1 MLDYMQAVLKSYETG
16 SFEPIDEWVKVNNDT
31 PCTPQVQQT
40 MYTELEGEDI
50 N

>member
-1 MLDYMQAVLKSYETG
+1 MLVYMQAVLKSYETG
-16 SFEPIDEWVKVNNDT
+16 SFEPIDEWIKANNDT

-40 MYTELEGEDI
+40 MYTSLEGEDI